1 MTTLIMDTNWGCKL
15 PRWAVC
21 TIVTII
27 SALISLIYCTEF
39 GLQAL
44 DAVDT
49 AIHLARARKL
59 QDFDLGDDQVH
70 RARGR
75 SEKFA
80 AG

>member
-21 TIVTII
+21 TIVTIV

-49 AIHLARARKL
+49 YVNDIALFFTGLSFSVKIP
-59 QDFDLGDDQVH
+59 QDHG
-70 RARGR
+70 
-75 SEKFA
+75 
-80 AG
+80 